1 VRVNGTM
8 SGMAAAPGHEAAVR
22 DRRLWLMALYG
33 FGCGLPL
40 PLSGFTLGQWMSE
53 AGLSLGAIG
62 LAAMIGIPY
71 ILKFAWAPA
80 FDRILPP
87 GLLGRLGRR
96 RGWLLL
102 IQPALML
109 SVTALA
115 LSNPA
120 RAPLAT
126 VAAAICLA
134 FLSASQDVVV
144 DAWRIETFPP
154 AQQGRAVARYVW
166 GYRIAMLAAN
176 AGAIKLASLL
186 GWHGSLL
193 LMAALS
199 GAGLLATLAA
209 TEPAVSRIAAGRAAF
224 RQGFSGAVIEPLR
237 EFLSRGGALAI
248 LAFIVLFH
256 LGDALAGVML
266 PPYYRALGYVRDDVA
281 LANLPSLAAALAG
294 ISLGGVLVARIGT
307 GRALILTGFVQMTAI
322 LLYLALGYAGGAR
335 APLVVTVAA
344 EAFVGGLAA
353 AAFLA
358 FLSTLCS
365 PAYTATQ
372 YALLSALAA
381 VPLRTLGGL
390 SGFLAAA
397 VGWKTFFALSTFS
410 ALPAMLIMLYLL
422 RRFPGQAPAPEP
434 ALAQ

>member
-1 VRVNGTM
+1 MTEATAGEMVRRPL
-8 SGMAAAPGHEAAVR
+8 A

-53 AGLSLGAIG
+53 SGLSLGAIG
-62 LAAMIGIPY
+62 LSAMIGLPY
-71 ILKFAWAPA
+71 ILKFLWAPVL
-80 FDRILPP
+80 DRVAPP
-87 GLLGRLGRR
+87 GRLRFAGRR
-96 RGWLLL
+96 RGWLLT

-109 SVTALA
+109 SIVALA
-115 LSNPA
+115 LSNPS
-120 RAPLAT
+120 RAPLVT
-126 VAAAICLA
+126 VAAAVCIA

-154 AQQGRAVARYVW
+154 RMQGEALAAYVW
-166 GYRIAMLAAN
+166 GYRAALLTAD
-176 AGAIKLASLL
+176 AGAIKLASLV

-193 LMAALS
+193 LMAVVGS
-199 GAGLLATLAA
+199 AGLWATLAA
-209 TEPAVSRIAAGRAAF
+209 REPDVSDVELGSAGGSGS
-224 RQGFSGAVIEPLR
+224 GFTRAVIDPLR

-248 LAFIVLFH
+248 VAFVMLFH

-266 PPYYRALGYVRDDVA
+266 PPYYRALGYARDAVA

-294 ISLGGVLVARIGT
+294 VTLGGWLVARIGS
-307 GRALILTGFVQMTAI
+307 GRALILTGFVQMLAI
-322 LLYLALGYAGGAR
+322 LLYLALGYAGGDRMA
-335 APLVVTVAA
+335 LVAIVGA
-344 EAFVGGLAA
+344 EKFVGGLAS

-358 FLSTLCS
+358 FLSNLCA

-397 VGWKTFFALSTFS
+397 VGWKAFYALSTLA
-410 ALPAMLIMLYLL
+410 ALPAMLLMLYLL
-422 RRFPGQAPAPEP
+422 RRGAAGKPVAAPAVT
-434 ALAQ
+434 

>member
-1 VRVNGTM
+1 M
-8 SGMAAAPGHEAAVR
+8 
-22 DRRLWLMALYG
+22 WLMALYG

-53 AGLSLGAIG
+53 SGLSLGAIG
-62 LAAMIGIPY
+62 LSAMIGMPY
-71 ILKFAWAPA
+71 VLKFLWAPVL
-80 FDRILPP
+80 DRVALP
-87 GLLGRLGRR
+87 GALGRIGRR
-96 RGWLLL
+96 RGWLLA

-109 SVTALA
+109 SIVALA
-115 LSNPA
+115 LSEPSHGA
-120 RAPLAT
+120 LLT
-126 VAAAICLA
+126 VAAAVVLA

-144 DAWRIETFPP
+144 DAWRIETFPRL
-154 AQQGRAVARYVW
+154 QQGAAVAAYVW
-166 GYRIAMLAAN
+166 GYRLALLVAN
-176 AGAIKLASLL
+176 AGAIRLATLL

-199 GAGLLATLAA
+199 GVGLCATLVAREPVVPQLEDDRSAA
-209 TEPAVSRIAAGRAAF
+209 RS
-224 RQGFSGAVIEPLR
+224 GFTRAVIDPLR
-237 EFLSRGGALAI
+237 EFLSRGGAVAI
-248 LAFIVLFH
+248 LGFVVLFH

-281 LANLPSLAAALAG
+281 LAYLPALAAALAG
-294 ISLGGVLVARIGT
+294 ITVGGWLVARIGT
-307 GRALILTGFVQMTAI
+307 GKALILTGFVQMVAI

-335 APLVVTVAA
+335 AALVATVAA
-344 EAFVGGLAA
+344 EAFVGGLAS

-358 FLSTLCS
+358 FLSNLCS

-397 VGWKTFFALSTFS
+397 VGWKAFYAFSTLA
-410 ALPAMLIMLYLL
+410 ALPAMLLMLYLL
-422 RRFPGQAPAPEP
+422 RRHPTRPAATAPALP
-434 ALAQ
+434 